1 VVLRAPERVVTC
13 RCCGSGTTRAAR
25 FCGRC
30 GAGLGPDLGPDLG
43 RNLGP
48 PRGASA
54 DQHSQATPSA
64 SRDVRGPL
72 VLLATLAALLWWS
85 VTGWDQDVGVRDAEV
100 ALPTSVSPEGRGSDA
115 AASRSVPAEATGTA
129 TPPCETPAEPVPCI
143 AWWHREDPPAA
154 PPAASRVVGSVVV
167 TATTQGRLVGRDAFT
182 GRQRWERPAG
192 EGARIWPAIGGTIPV
207 SGPRGTDLLSVS
219 TGSPTGTFLG
229 PLEQA
234 DSHGA
239 WMLIA
244 AEGRVSA
251 RLVTSARGP
260 RPPAWELE
268 VPAGGRAW
276 LTSGGA
282 YLDDGDGE
290 VRALHSNTGRER
302 WRIGFGGRITHVVR
316 THEGGTAIGIGAPRP
331 RVVTVARSG
340 EVLGDVELPAELDE
354 LVVDPTGRVL
364 AGVTEGDEAVL
375 HLLDATTGARRL
387 SVPLGGSGAVT
398 PAVRSG
404 FVAVALRSPTPTLVV
419 LLDGGLIGLRQ
430 PLDAEPHQVVL
441 PGGRTVIV
449 VEGSEASAWSLV
461 TGQRR
466 WSVPLGSDAR
476 LVDGR
481 ALIFESAEGLT
492 ALVPDPPR

>member
-1 VVLRAPERVVTC
+1 VVLRAPERIVTC

-30 GAGLGPDLGPDLG
+30 GAGLGPDPRPHIGPDLG
-43 RNLGP
+43 P
-48 PRGASA
+48 PAGASA
-54 DQHSQATPSA
+54 DERSQTIPNA
-64 SRDVRGPL
+64 SRDLRGPL
-72 VLLATLAALLWWS
+72 VLLAALVALLWWS

-100 ALPTSVSPEGRGSDA
+100 ALPTTVSSEGRVSDA
-115 AASRSVPAEATGTA
+115 TAGGRSIPVGATGTA

-143 AWWHREDPPAA
+143 AWWHRQDPPAP

-219 TGSPTGTFLG
+219 TGSPTGTFPG

-239 WMLIA
+239 WMLIV

-260 RPPAWELE
+260 RPPAWELQ

-290 VRALHSNTGRER
+290 LRALHSNTGRER
-302 WRIGFGGRITHVVR
+302 WRIAFDGRITHVVR
-316 THEGGTAIGIGAPRP
+316 TQEGTALGIGGPRP
-331 RVVTVARSG
+331 RVVTVARTG
-340 EVLGDVELPAELDE
+340 EVLGAVELPAELDE
-354 LVVDPTGRVL
+354 LVVDPTGRVI

-404 FVAVALRSPTPTLVV
+404 LVAVALRRPTPTLVV

-430 PLDAEPHQVVL
+430 PLEDEPHQVVL

-481 ALIFESAEGLT
+481 ALIIESAEGLT